1 MQEKYF
7 IYGNNIINSIYSC
20 LIVRQQRSIHILS
33 LQRPLPSFVILFE
46 KGSSIT
52 YESPM
57 ILGSS
62 MVHRKSTA
70 SNLWCH
76 PIILKILLAKVV
88 FFSLLHGCLIFRE
101 DYRNLEIHVLQHVSS
116 KNGIYGLRI

>member
-33 LQRPLPSFVILFE
+33 LQRPLPSFIILFE

-52 YESPM
+52 YDSRLIDGSPEINGIKLM
-57 ILGSS
+57 VPSHNLEDFACKSS
-62 MVHRKSTA
+62 V
-70 SNLWCH
+70 
-76 PIILKILLAKVV
+76 
-88 FFSLLHGCLIFRE
+88 FSLLHGCLIFRE

>member
-20 LIVRQQRSIHILS
+20 LIVRQQHSIHILS

-70 SNLWCH
+70 SNLWCL

-88 FFSLLHGCLIFRE
+88 FFRFCM
-101 DYRNLEIHVLQHVSS
+101 VV
-116 KNGIYGLRI
+116 

>member
-33 LQRPLPSFVILFE
+33 LQRPLPSFIILFE

-57 ILGSS
+57 NHL
-62 MVHRKSTA
+62 
-70 SNLWCH
+70 
-76 PIILKILLAKVV
+76 
-88 FFSLLHGCLIFRE
+88 
-101 DYRNLEIHVLQHVSS
+101 
-116 KNGIYGLRI
+116 